1 MMFHLIYI
9 IVIVIFCI
17 ILYKCN
23 TRINHNKKIQIILLL
38 FIISIL
44 CVTLCLMPLK
54 RNFVTFRTPEEL
66 FDNCCDGTIENIIY
80 GDNSCMIYYLSSEST
95 YSYEFAEN
103 KGNGYKV
110 VGISSRK
117 RLSHK
122 FNSSGTLEVYHIKN
136 TDDYYVVG
144 IIGSIDKTIE
154 VYSGDNKIVKSN
166 IKQLNDSTFTY
177 GFLDSFANEY
187 YMLVDGRRVYF
198 N

>member
-1 MMFHLIYI
+1 MDR
-9 IVIVIFCI
+9 
-17 ILYKCN
+17 LYKC
-23 TRINHNKKIQIILLL
+23 INHNKKIQRNLLL
-38 FIISIL
+38 FTILIL
-44 CVTLCLMPLK
+44 CFTLCLMPLK
-54 RNFVTFRTPEEL
+54 RNFVTYRTPEEL

-110 VGISSRK
+110 VSIASCE
-117 RLSHK
+117 RLSYT

-144 IIGSIDKTIE
+144 TIGSVDKTIE
-154 VYSGDNKIVKSN
+154 VYSGDNKIIKSN
-166 IKQLNDSTFTY
+166 VKQLNDSTFIY
-177 GFLDSFANEY
+177 GFLDSFANEH
-187 YMLVDGRRVYF
+187 YMLVDGRKVYF